1 MITLTHTYLGHSLM
15 LAGMAWSM
23 CSSPPKVELVQRWR
37 GVNSLNGAP
46 CSHHPALGAKG
57 SAISYHEDMPSPEL
71 ADRALVDADAAES
84 SAYESTFSRAV
95 ELAVEERHKR
105 PLVERG
111 GMGAE
116 VLVVGSERHGISSS
130 LYGGRGDD
138 DVRDGLR
145 HRSRV
150 WPASGALQSEV

>member
-1 MITLTHTYLGHSLM
+1 
-15 LAGMAWSM
+15 M

-46 CSHHPALGAKG
+46 CSHHPARDARG

-71 ADRALVDADAAES
+71 ADRALVDAGAAAS

-95 ELAVEERHKR
+95 ERAVDERHER

-111 GMGAE
+111 SRGAGA
-116 VLVVGSERHGISSS
+116 LVVGSERRGITSPF
-130 LYGGRGDD
+130 YEGRGED
-138 DVRDGLR
+138 DVRDRLR
-145 HRSRV
+145 HGSRV
-150 WPASGALQSEV
+150 WPASREPTWRCGL

>member
-1 MITLTHTYLGHSLM
+1 
-15 LAGMAWSM
+15 M

-46 CSHHPALGAKG
+46 GSHHPALGAKG
-57 SAISYHEDMPSPEL
+57 PAISYHEDMPSPEL

-95 ELAVEERHKR
+95 ERAVDERHER

-111 GMGAE
+111 GRGAGA
-116 VLVVGSERHGISSS
+116 LVVGSERRGITSPF
-130 LYGGRGDD
+130 YRGRGE
-138 DVRDGLR
+138 RR
-145 HRSRV
+145 RSRRLAP
-150 WPASGALQSEV
+150 WISRLAGFRCARS

>member
-1 MITLTHTYLGHSLM
+1 
-15 LAGMAWSM
+15 M
-23 CSSPPKVELVQRWR
+23 CSSPPNVELVQRWR

-71 ADRALVDADAAES
+71 ADRALVDAGAAES

-95 ELAVEERHKR
+95 EHAIDERHEG

-111 GMGAE
+111 GRGAGA
-116 VLVVGSERHGISSS
+116 LVAAREARGITSPF
-130 LYGGRGDD
+130 YRGRGERRRWRGVAPCESSRQVGTARQ
-138 DVRDGLR
+138 VREG
-145 HRSRV
+145 V
-150 WPASGALQSEV
+150 KI